1 MAIKSAQQ
9 LVQEAYSEVKTINTD
24 QALTL
29 VKENKCNLIDIRDVR
44 ELEKEGRVENSVHIP
59 RGMLEFWIDPN
70 SQYFKEGKLDLDKEM
85 VLFCAAGARSAL
97 AAKALQDMGFEK
109 VSHVE
114 GGFGAIKQSDFKI
127 SNHFYNYFC
136 ANTPSSRRKKFK
148 IV

>member
-1 MAIKSAQQ
+1 MKIKSSQQ
-9 LVQEAYSEVKTINTD
+9 LVQEAYSEVKTINTTE
-24 QALTL
+24 ALTL

-85 VLFCAAGARSAL
+85 VLFCAAGSRSAL

-127 SNHFYNYFC
+127 
-136 ANTPSSRRKKFK
+136 
-148 IV
+148 I

>member
-1 MAIKSAQQ
+1 MKIKSSNQ
-9 LVQEAYSEVKTINTD
+9 LVQEAYAKVKTINTD

-85 VLFCAAGARSAL
+85 VLFCAAGSRSAL

-127 SNHFYNYFC
+127 
-136 ANTPSSRRKKFK
+136 
-148 IV
+148 I

>member
-127 SNHFYNYFC
+127 
-136 ANTPSSRRKKFK
+136 
-148 IV
+148 I

>member
-1 MAIKSAQQ
+1 MVIKSAQQ
-9 LVQEAYSEVKTINTD
+9 LVQEAYTEVKTINTD

-114 GGFGAIKQSDFKI
+114 GGFGAIKQSE
-127 SNHFYNYFC
+127 
-136 ANTPSSRRKKFK
+136 FK